1 MSQDL
6 HRRQFIKNTG
16 AAAALTL
23 LSTKI
28 SAKARPQESTGKIVL
43 FQGDS
48 ITEGGRWQNSA
59 DQNHIMGQDYAY
71 MIAGRVGFEHPE
83 KSITF
88 YNRGISGNT
97 LTDLAARWDQDTL
110 ALQPDVLSIMVGVND
125 AYQIINQN
133 KTQTPADFKAAFE
146 ALLKRT
152 KEALP
157 NVQFVLIEP
166 FVLPVGH
173 VKEKPDAWQAVM
185 APRQTAVK
193 EIAREFD
200 AIFIPMQTHF
210 TDALKKAPAEHWIWD
225 GVHPMPAGHQLM
237 AHYWLKAAQGKLL

>member
-1 MSQDL
+1 MGQDL

-23 LSTKI
+23 LGTKMPVM
-28 SAKARPQESTGKIVL
+28 AHPQESVSKIVL

-48 ITEGGRWQNSA
+48 ITEGGRWQNST
-59 DQNHIMGQDYAY
+59 DQNHVMGQDYAY
-71 MIAGRVGFEHPE
+71 MIAGQVGFEHPE
-83 KSITF
+83 KDLTF

-97 LTDLAARWDQDTL
+97 LADLAARWDQDTL
-110 ALQPDVLSIMVGVND
+110 ALKPGLLSIMVGVND

-133 KTQTPADFKAAFE
+133 KSQTAVDFKAAFQ
-146 ALLKRT
+146 ALLNRT
-152 KEALP
+152 KAALP

-173 VKEKPDAWQAVM
+173 VKEKIEAWQSVM
-185 APRQTAVK
+185 APRQAAVK
-193 EIAREFD
+193 EIAGGAD
-200 AIFIPMQTHF
+200 AIFIPMQTYF
-210 TDALKKAPAEHWIWD
+210 NDALKKAPANHWIWD

-237 AHYWLKAAQGKLL
+237 AYHWLKAVRGRLF